1 MRQQSGNKWAL
12 VSPAKIG
19 RSHMKSPQGN
29 ETEVQISASKYS
41 VLSVDEDVEE
51 GEVLRE
57 EQEENVDDISEASDQ
72 MRELENDLLEDV
84 ILTRKVKEKDEAVM
98 KKGVTRNQKAKTQD
112 VNAKSTRPSR
122 KKH

>member
-1 MRQQSGNKWAL
+1 
-12 VSPAKIG
+12 
-19 RSHMKSPQGN
+19 MKCPQGN

-57 EQEENVDDISEASDQ
+57 EREENVDDISEASDQ

-84 ILTRKVKEKDEAVM
+84 IQARKVKEKDEAVM
-98 KKGVTRNQKAKTQD
+98 KKGVKRNQKAKTQD